1 MSLVKW
7 MRKNNR
13 KIMTV
18 VVIIIMLGF
27 VGGAALQQLL
37 RRAGSGQGEVRAY
50 YLDSRKIKDM
60 DRFQANNELKVL
72 RSLFA
77 GEMLRYR
84 QTLFGT
90 PDFKSRLLGELLF
103 PDSQSAAMASLQ
115 MYQAMSQGQ
124 LNVSGAEIDA
134 FFNQVGGSSDIFW
147 ILLNAEARRAGCV
160 VSPSQAREAL
170 KRFIPQMT
178 EGRRNAAE
186 LMRNVINN
194 YRLPEDEIMRIFS
207 DLLGVMVYA
216 EIITNSEA
224 VTTNEIRAMLG
235 RTGEKLKTEFVQF
248 AAADYLEEQ
257 TDPNQGPLSAQFEA
271 YKAYEPGQAS
281 DDNPHGFGYKLPDRA
296 QLEYIILRVADV
308 ADLIA
313 QPTQNDM
320 EKYFSDNTNRYTEE
334 VQIDPNDPDSKTER
348 LKNYADVAGQI
359 RNSLINERKERLA
372 NLIINDAME
381 IADANFVNLD
391 MDTATSADFKA
402 AAVAYEEVA
411 PKLLQTH
418 NIKVYTGKTGML
430 NIGGLANDQ
439 SLGMLS
445 MEGQSQV
452 PVDLSKLVFAIDELG
467 VREMGRFEAPAPAM
481 WANIG
486 PLRDRRGAVLALV
499 RVVDAAKAEVP
510 TDMNVS
516 FSIKGAVLDK
526 PEEPKNTDDDVHSVL
541 QEVAQD
547 CKLLEA
553 MKTCKARADEFVKL
567 LADKT
572 WQEAV
577 VEYNKAHEK
586 KDESDNL
593 VPGSQLRSRKL
604 ANRARTA
611 QQDLKKTV
619 QRFADSPI
627 AAAYVKS
634 IVESKKLNDRLYEL
648 LGDDKNEA
656 KDINAIMEFK
666 PNASY
671 YVVKDLSRTQVTKD
685 DYLTSKSTAAFRR
698 NAGQADSL
706 GLTHYN
712 PENVFQRLN
721 FRWAQE
727 DEPDT
732 SGEKDKQQE
741 GPA

>member
-1 MSLVKW
+1 MNLVKW

-13 KIMTV
+13 TIMTI
-18 VVIIIMLGF
+18 VVIVIMLGF
-27 VGGAALQQLL
+27 VGGVGLQQLL
-37 RRAGSGQGEVRAY
+37 RRAGGGKGEVQAY
-50 YLDSRKIKDM
+50 YLDDKTIRGM
-60 DRFQANNELKVL
+60 DIFQANNELKVL

-84 QTLFGT
+84 QNLFGA

-115 MYQAMSQGQ
+115 MYQAISQGQ

-134 FFNQVGGSSDIFW
+134 FFNQVGGRSGIYW

-170 KRFIPQMT
+170 KRFIPRMT
-178 EGRRNAAE
+178 EGGLSAAA

-194 YRLPEDEIMRIFS
+194 YRLPEDDIMRIFA

-224 VTTNEIRAMLG
+224 VTTDEIRAMLG

-257 TDPNQGPLSAQFEA
+257 TDPNQETLRAQFET
-271 YKAYEPGQAS
+271 YKAYEQGRVS
-281 DDNPHGFGYKLPDRA
+281 DENPHGFGYKLPDRA
-296 QLEYIILRVADV
+296 RLEYIIVRIADV
-308 ADLIA
+308 AELIA

-320 EKYFSDNTNRYTEE
+320 EKYFTDNIDLFTEE
-334 VQIDPNDPDSKTER
+334 VQVDPNDPDSKMQR
-348 LKNYADVAGQI
+348 VKNYADVAGEI
-359 RNSLINERKERLA
+359 RNRLTNERKERLA
-372 NLIINDAME
+372 NLIINDALE
-381 IADANFVNLD
+381 LADAAFVNLE
-391 MDTATSADFKA
+391 MDKATSADFKA

-411 PKLLQTH
+411 PKLSQTH
-418 NIKVYTGKTGML
+418 NITVYTGKTGML
-430 NIGGLANDQ
+430 SINGLAGDQ
-439 SLGMLS
+439 NLGMLA

-452 PVDLSKLVFAIDELG
+452 PVDLSKLVFAIDELDA
-467 VREMGRFEAPAPAM
+467 REMGRFELPAPAM

-486 PLRDRRGAVLALV
+486 PLRDRRGAILALV

-510 TDMNVS
+510 IDMNVS

-526 PEEPKNTDDDVHSVL
+526 PDEPENTDDEVHSVL
-541 QEVAQD
+541 QEVSQD

-553 MKTCKARADEFVKL
+553 MNTCKARADEFVKL

-577 VEYNKAHEK
+577 DEYNKAHEK
-586 KDESDNL
+586 KDESGNL
-593 VPGSQLRSRKL
+593 VAGSQLRSRKL
-604 ANRARTA
+604 TNRLRTA
-611 QQDLKKTV
+611 QQDLKQSV
-619 QRFADSPI
+619 ERFADNPM
-627 AAAYVKS
+627 AAGYIKTM
-634 IVESKKLNDRLYEL
+634 IESKRLDDRLYEL
-648 LGDDKNEA
+648 LGDDKTEA

-671 YVVKDLSRTQVTKD
+671 YVVKDLSRTQVTKE

-698 NAGQADSL
+698 NAGQSDSL
-706 GLTHYN
+706 ALTHFN
-712 PENVFQRLN
+712 PDNVFKRLN

-727 DEPDT
+727 GDGDT
-732 SGEKDKQQE
+732 DQEKDKQQE
-741 GPA
+741 EPA